1 MPERCPVRSP
11 VTFGQP
17 EKIAQQGLFP
27 MATIEQTGIINGTDP
42 DVIDLRADSLTAH
55 AHGPPSVELALV
67 MKARV
72 ERLEAEVARLKAPF
86 AEDFQI
92 PKNAAK
98 DSGVPRQTLERW
110 AREGKIR
117 FKYDDHGQLWIDVI
131 DAIRQRFALAPAMGR
146 IGR

>member
-1 MPERCPVRSP
+1 
-11 VTFGQP
+11 
-17 EKIAQQGLFP
+17 
-27 MATIEQTGIINGTDP
+27 MANIEQT
-42 DVIDLRADSLTAH
+42 VE
-55 AHGPPSVELALV
+55 PPLV
-67 MKARV
+67 MADLLEKN
-72 ERLEAEVARLKAPF
+72 ERLKAQVARLMAPS

-110 AREGKIR
+110 VREGKIR

-146 IGR
+146 NGR

>member
-1 MPERCPVRSP
+1 
-11 VTFGQP
+11 
-17 EKIAQQGLFP
+17 

-42 DVIDLRADSLTAH
+42 NVIDQRADSFTAH
-55 AHGPPSVELALV
+55 TPGPPIVELALV
-67 MKARV
+67 MKARI
-72 ERLEAEVARLKAPF
+72 ERLEAEVARLKEPF

-110 AREGKIR
+110 VGEGKIR

-146 IGR
+146 TGQ